1 MSRRQPRR
9 TTRSRSAEQSRD
21 SITKYAQA
29 ILGWSLLAMV
39 LATSY
44 LLYGI
49 FSGQLS
55 PNAPPRIVANLQL
68 VGQVLAVSAGLSTVC
83 LVLITFA
90 EIAWSVLAG
99 IVGLG
104 YLLGIPFLI
113 SSHTRSA
120 TSPAAQSL
128 MTWGTLTGTIIVA
141 VVGVRILYEV
151 YHQVVRGGL
160 RPRKAT
166 PQAEEEEEAKP
177 GEAGKLKT
185 IWPWTPCWQLP
196 FCHQVIREMCP
207 AFKSHKPCWR
217 FGRGCNCDPGLVEQL
232 IRTGGVGASTD
243 SQQRR
248 RQQEYI
254 RSDLRA
260 DTPVQ
265 RERAIS
271 CAQCAIYL
279 EHQRA
284 KFRFVN
290 PILAIATILAF
301 FVFYQP
307 ILRLYELTI
316 TGMATVASQFTYGSQ
331 VDPKYWFEQL
341 NTPTVQVFF
350 LIILGLLVLSWVL
363 RFTEWLILVK
373 KL

>member
-1 MSRRQPRR
+1 MSRSRERQP
-9 TTRSRSAEQSRD
+9 TRLRSTEESWTD
-21 SITKYAQA
+21 LTKYAET
-29 ILGWSLLAMV
+29 ILRWSLLAMV

-44 LLYGI
+44 ILYGI
-49 FSGQLS
+49 FSGQL
-55 PNAPPRIVANLQL
+55 AATTPPRIVANLQL
-68 VGQVLAVSAGLSTVC
+68 VGQVLAVSAGLATVC
-83 LVLITFA
+83 LVLITFE
-90 EIAWSVLAG
+90 EIAWAVLAG

-113 SSHTRSA
+113 SGNIQSA

-141 VVGVRILYEV
+141 VVGLRILYEI
-151 YHQVVRGGL
+151 YHQVAHGGL
-160 RPRKAT
+160 RLKEAQS
-166 PQAEEEEEAKP
+166 QAGEKAKP
-177 GEAGKLKT
+177 GEKARIKT
-185 IWPWTPCWQLP
+185 IQLWTPCWDMP

-207 AFKSHKPCWR
+207 AFNAHKSCWR

-265 RERAIS
+265 QERTIS

-290 PILAIATILAF
+290 PILVIATIVAF

-307 ILRLYELTI
+307 LLKLYDLTI
-316 TGMATVASQFTYGSQ
+316 TGMATVASQFTYGSE
-331 VDPKYWFEQL
+331 VDPQYWFEQL

-363 RFTEWLILVK
+363 KFTEWIILVK

>member
-1 MSRRQPRR
+1 M
-9 TTRSRSAEQSRD
+9 
-21 SITKYAQA
+21 KYTET
-29 ILGWSLLAMV
+29 ILRWSLLAV
-39 LATSY
+39 ALATNY
-44 LLYGI
+44 ILYGI
-49 FSGQLS
+49 FSGQL
-55 PNAPPRIVANLQL
+55 ATDTPPRIVANLQL
-68 VGQVLAVSAGLSTVC
+68 VGQVLAVSAGLSTIC
-83 LVLITFA
+83 LVIVTFE
-90 EIAWSVLAG
+90 EIAWAVLAG

-113 SSHTRSA
+113 AGNIRSA

-141 VVGVRILYEV
+141 IVGVRILYAV
-151 YHQVVRGGL
+151 YHQIAHGGL
-160 RPRKAT
+160 KLKEAQ
-166 PQAEEEEEAKP
+166 PQAEEKAKP
-177 GEAGKLKT
+177 SKKAKT
-185 IWPWTPCWQLP
+185 IWPWTPCWDMP
-196 FCHQVIREMCP
+196 FCHQLIREICP
-207 AFKSHKPCWR
+207 SFKARRPCWR

-260 DTPVQ
+260 DSPVQ
-265 RERAIS
+265 RERTIS

-284 KFRFVN
+284 KFRFIN
-290 PILAIATILAF
+290 PILVIATILSF

-307 ILRLYELTI
+307 LLRLYDLTI
-316 TGMATVASQFTYGSQ
+316 TGMATVASQFTYGSE
-331 VDPKYWFEQL
+331 VDPQYWFDQL
-341 NTPTVQVFF
+341 NTPTVRVFF

-363 RFTEWLILVK
+363 KFTEWLILVK